1 MSCKCGLANEPS
13 LCDAI
18 CGTTVSCLQG
28 YDCVHGGFERLTS
41 KNGQSVR

>member
-1 MSCKCGLANEPS
+1 MSTKCGLANESS

-18 CGTTVSCLQG
+18 CGRTVSCLQG
-28 YDCVHGGFERLTS
+28 YDCVHGGFRLPS